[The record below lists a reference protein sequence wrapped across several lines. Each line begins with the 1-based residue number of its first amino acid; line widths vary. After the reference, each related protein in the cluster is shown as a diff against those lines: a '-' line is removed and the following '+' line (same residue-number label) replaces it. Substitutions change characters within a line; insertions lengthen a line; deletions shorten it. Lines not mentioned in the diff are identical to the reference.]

1 MSRRA
6 AGRSNSAAD
15 LRASREL
22 LIARAALERA
32 AIRDATQDL
41 QIASERIAR
50 IAITGVSLVRRYWLP
65 AGLLLAG
72 GLFKRARPFL
82 RMARTGLA
90 VWQTVR
96 LLRR

>member
-6 AGRSNSAAD
+6 AARNSAA
-15 LRASREL
+15 LQASREI

-32 AIRDATQDL
+32 AIREATQDL

-50 IAITGVSLVRRYWLP
+50 IAVVGVALVRRYWLP

-72 GLFKRARPFL
+72 GLFKRTRPFL

>member
-1 MSRRA
+1 MSRNVA
-6 AGRSNSAAD
+6 ARSSASLKAQ
-15 LRASREL
+15 REM

-41 QIASERIAR
+41 QIASERIAH
-50 IAITGVSLVRRYWLP
+50 IAVVGISMIRRYWLP
-65 AGLLLAG
+65 AGLLLVG
-72 GLFKRARPFL
+72 SLFKRARPFL
-82 RMARTGLA
+82 KMARTGLA

>member
-6 AGRSNSAAD
+6 AARSSAAD

-50 IAITGVSLVRRYWLP
+50 IAVVGISLLRRYWLP

-72 GLFKRARPFL
+72 GMFRRARPFL
-82 RMARTGLA
+82 KMARTGLA
-90 VWQTVR
+90 VWQAVR

>member
-1 MSRRA
+1 MSRNVA
-6 AGRSNSAAD
+6 ARSSASLKAQ
-15 LRASREL
+15 REM

-41 QIASERIAR
+41 QIATERIAR
-50 IAITGVSLVRRYWLP
+50 IAVVGISMVRRYWLP
-65 AGLLLAG
+65 AGLLLAV

-82 RMARTGLA
+82 KMARTGLA
-90 VWQTVR
+90 VWQTLR

>member
-6 AGRSNSAAD
+6 AARSSAAD

-50 IAITGVSLVRRYWLP
+50 IAVVGISLLRRYWLP

-72 GLFKRARPFL
+72 CMFRRARPFL
-82 RMARTGLA
+82 KMARTGLA
-90 VWQTVR
+90 VWQAV
-96 LLRR
+96 LLLQR

>member
-6 AGRSNSAAD
+6 AAARSAAD

-32 AIRDATQDL
+32 AIRDATHDL
-41 QIASERIAR
+41 QIASDRIAR
-50 IAITGVSLVRRYWLP
+50 IAIVGVTLVRRYWLP
-65 AGLLLAG
+65 VGLLLAG
-72 GLFKRARPFL
+72 GLFKRTRPFL
-82 RMARTGLA
+82 RLARTGLA